1 MQFNKKLIQFFK
13 SWRYLDFNA
22 KNSTILM
29 GYQGEDLLKYFDL
42 DAENYICPS
51 TKRPF
56 NFKIILK
63 SLLIFF
69 KTLIFRPLLFLK
81 TLRWIHTIYFVC
93 AFIEKK
99 KVTNIVSFADYNL
112 VP

>member
-42 DAENYICPS
+42 DAENIYALLPNDHL
-51 TKRPF
+51 T
-56 NFKIILK
+56 LK
-63 SLLIFF
+63 
-69 KTLIFRPLLFLK
+69 
-81 TLRWIHTIYFVC
+81 
-93 AFIEKK
+93 
-99 KVTNIVSFADYNL
+99 
-112 VP
+112 